1 MEIYPVYLLFF
12 TTLIVVTRLYRMS
25 VTEND
30 FHLKYLIFHFLFQ
43 IITMINMSMY
53 LIFNIKIPIVIVTS
67 GRVFSFIFFFL
78 FLKSI
83 LDNNRARLTFIYFI
97 PSLLLLFVD
106 FLNSRGIKLLTFI
119 DNQIA
124 SENILG
130 FNTIDFVGKEDVFL
144 VLCLN
149 TLFFT
154 GIIFNKFFQILKS
167 EILTDKN
174 KKIISDFIKYYYV
187 LITIISISTLLVLSA
202 FLLNI
207 KWPIFI
213 VCIKVLAILTILF
226 LVIRPEMLRKISRIK
241 NSDDP
246 DEGLKN
252 IYHQI
257 ESLFL
262 NTDSYLDFNYTSA
275 SISADT
281 GIRSELIRSSIKVYS
296 EMSVPLFINSYRIMY
311 AIKLIDEDYLQN
323 YSMEALAEKS
333 GFSSQENFNRVFKV
347 LKSCTPTEYLN
358 SKKKS

>member
-1 MEIYPVYLLFF
+1 MEIYPVYLLIF
-12 TTLIVVTRLYRMS
+12 TTLIVVTRLYIMS

-83 LDNNRARLTFIYFI
+83 LDNKRARLTFIYFI
-97 PSLLLLFVD
+97 PSLLLLLFD
-106 FLNSRGIKLLTFI
+106 FLNSRGLKLLAFI

-130 FNTIDFVGKEDVFL
+130 FNTFDFLGKDDMFL

-154 GIIFNKFFQILKS
+154 GIIFNNFFQILKS

-187 LITIISISTLLVLSA
+187 LITITSISTLLVLSV

-207 KWPIFI
+207 KWPIFLF
-213 VCIKVLAILTILF
+213 CIKVLAILTILF
-226 LVIRPEMLRKISRIK
+226 LVIRPEILRKISRIR

-275 SISADT
+275 RISTDS
-281 GIRSELIRSSIKVYS
+281 GIRS
-296 EMSVPLFINSYRIMY
+296 
-311 AIKLIDEDYLQN
+311 
-323 YSMEALAEKS
+323 
-333 GFSSQENFNRVFKV
+333 
-347 LKSCTPTEYLN
+347 
-358 SKKKS
+358 

>member
-83 LDNNRARLTFIYFI
+83 LGNKRVRLTFIYFI
-97 PSLLLLFVD
+97 PSLLLLLVD
-106 FLNSRGIKLLTFI
+106 FLNTSGIKLLTFI

-174 KKIISDFIKYYYV
+174 KKIISDFMKYYYV
-187 LITIISISTLLVLSA
+187 LITITSISTLFVLSA

-207 KWPIFI
+207 KWSIFI
-213 VCIKVLAILTILF
+213 VLIKILAILTILF

-275 SISADT
+275 RISADT
-281 GIRSELIRSSIKVYS
+281 GIRSELIRNSIKVYS
-296 EMSVPLFINSYRIMY
+296 EMSVPLFINSYRIKY

-358 SKKKS
+358 SKK